1 MYLFLFLSFD
11 GMLFIIIKNQSTL
24 MKHHNIISKS
34 CFLTTFSSFF
44 LFVDIKIMTFFQ
56 RFKYGSNEGLWCF
69 FETCH
74 IVGRW
79 WGCVSYIPEKVNK
92 NTWSM
97 INGTGSQNKEIVF
110 FISPLFF
117 ALLEPKLR
125 FDAAKRMSGLPL

>member
-1 MYLFLFLSFD
+1 
-11 GMLFIIIKNQSTL
+11 

-44 LFVDIKIMTFFQ
+44 FCGHKNNDVFQ

-97 INGTGSQNKEIVF
+97 TNGNGSQNKEKSF
-110 FISPLFF
+110 FFSPLFF

>member
-1 MYLFLFLSFD
+1 
-11 GMLFIIIKNQSTL
+11 

-97 INGTGSQNKEIVF
+97 TNGNGSQNKEIVF

>member
-97 INGTGSQNKEIVF
+97 INGTGSQNKEKF